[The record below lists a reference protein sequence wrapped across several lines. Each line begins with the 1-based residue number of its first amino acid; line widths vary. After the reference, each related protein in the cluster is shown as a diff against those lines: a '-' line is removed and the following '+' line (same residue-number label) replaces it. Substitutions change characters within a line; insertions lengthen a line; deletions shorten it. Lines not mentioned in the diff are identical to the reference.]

1 MIQTSSAQQGEP
13 AALEQIQMHPDIAGD
28 WPLWSK
34 VVGST
39 AKARLLSLRDRF
51 PEMTAAV
58 LATADGLLIASIGVD
73 DETGDRLA
81 AMNGSLFGV
90 ARAEVEVIAG
100 DGISSVKA
108 VVSVTIGDRQTSLLS
123 FVLDPFG
130 QLLLSVS
137 AKDVQLGTVIVQA
150 RSAAMDLAIA
160 LGRTA
165 NGELHP

>member
-1 MIQTSSAQQGEP
+1 MIQTDSRQHIEP
-13 AALEQIQMHPDIAGD
+13 ESLEQIRMHPDIAGD

-39 AKARLLSLRDRF
+39 ARARLLAVQERF

-73 DETGDRLA
+73 EETGDRLA

-90 ARAEVEVIAG
+90 ARAKAEVIAG
-100 DGISSVKA
+100 DEISSVKA

-130 QLLLSVS
+130 QLLLSIS

-150 RSAAMDLAIA
+150 RSAAADLAAA

-165 NGELHP
+165 AAEAQL